1 MVDNELIVDKRELES
16 AIGEAI
22 AVIYRLN
29 GDLTCNP
36 IKCDYNTKLYKL
48 YKYNTYIV
56 LAARNR
62 YKIENGKLELIKCFT
77 W

>member
-1 MVDNELIVDKRELES
+1 MVENELIVDKRELEA

-36 IKCDYNTKLYKL
+36 IKCDYHTKLYKL

-56 LAARNR
+56 LGAKSR
-62 YKIENGKLELIKCFT
+62 YKIENGKLELIKCFS
-77 W
+77 

>member
-1 MVDNELIVDKRELES
+1 MVENELIVNKKELES

-29 GDLTCNP
+29 GDFTMNP
-36 IKCDYNTKLYKL
+36 IKCDYSTKLYKL

-56 LAARNR
+56 IGAKSR
-62 YKIENGKLELIKCFT
+62 YKIENGKLELIRCFS
-77 W
+77 